1 MSSGLISNCWWH
13 SKNAELKSTSTTWF
27 LKYCLP
33 LDKNIFQDYT
43 QSKINLKCFL
53 QGYLI
58 TSYSWKLTIL
68 KQSQYILFWSNKYLL
83 SAKAILYTDGMCSR
97 LVLHLQRVHTLS
109 SIIHQM
115 QILVGQGR
123 TSYTTL
129 GENSTLIQPR
139 HNFTHVIKASI
150 SPSLPVDQWTLKNIH
165 TDKS

>member
-1 MSSGLISNCWWH
+1 MPAFIYQSADDDRIPQRLRTVFFFSY
-13 SKNAELKSTSTTWF
+13 KVEK
-27 LKYCLP
+27 CLP
-33 LDKNIFQDYT
+33 L
-43 QSKINLKCFL
+43 L
-53 QGYLI
+53 QLLL
-58 TSYSWKLTIL
+58 SLCPRYSIL

-150 SPSLPVDQWTLKNIH
+150 SPSFPVDQWTLKNIH